1 MTVPWPPGPELAP
14 DTAADAA
21 MLALMNHALQPRTL
35 AVLLIRRGGW
45 AVGISEPDSLAVHKT
60 GKRYVQG
67 ATAAGGWSQQ
77 RFARRRENQAQALLA
92 AAIAAA
98 STRLRGDLDGLIIGG
113 DRALLDL
120 ALADPRL
127 RKVAALPRSPL
138 LAIADPGAAVLAAAG
153 ARGRAIRIRLDQDER
168 GDCATE

>member
-1 MTVPWPPGPELAP
+1 
-14 DTAADAA
+14 
-21 MLALMNHALQPRTL
+21 
-35 AVLLIRRGGW
+35 
-45 AVGISEPDSLAVHKT
+45 
-60 GKRYVQG
+60 VQG
-67 ATAAGGWSQQ
+67 TTAAGGWSQQ

-98 STRLRGDLDGLIIGG
+98 TTRLVGDLDGLIIGG

-127 RKVAALPRSPL
+127 RQVAALPRSPL

-153 ARGRAIRIRLDQDER
+153 ARGRAIRIRLDQDEA
-168 GDCATE
+168 GPAAQPG